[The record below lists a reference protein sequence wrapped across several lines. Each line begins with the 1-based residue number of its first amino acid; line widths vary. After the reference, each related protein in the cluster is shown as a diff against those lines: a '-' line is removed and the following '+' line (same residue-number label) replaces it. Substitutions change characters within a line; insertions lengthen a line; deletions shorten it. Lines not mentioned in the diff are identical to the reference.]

1 MSIKSYPKIEI
12 PSDEEQKEEA
22 VSLKTPS
29 NDFTFVLNTTKL
41 QIMRNLAQL
50 EVPNDPRIY
59 LLTQF
64 AISLIPDI
72 DLRLKLSRKLKTELG
87 DADFNLD
94 TINICIGVLGI
105 LSDYTQIS
113 TSQIIEYLEGEL

>member
-1 MSIKSYPKIEI
+1 MTIKSYPKVEI
-12 PSDEEQKEEA
+12 PSDDELKEEA

-29 NDFTFVLNTTKL
+29 DNFNFVLNTTKL